1 MIGYIF
7 DFDGVLVD
15 SLGAHWSSFRQACSE
30 VGISVDKDKLVSY
43 NGIPVMRQIEL
54 FAGHSGVQVDVDSVF
69 ERYSE
74 NYAVASLKDVAEID
88 SVIGIMRGLCIA
100 GNKVAIAS
108 SGSSE
113 HIRALVDKFDIPCR
127 VIVSIDDVTRGKPH
141 PDLFLEAAARLGVDP
156 ADCVVFEDSDIGIQ
170 AAERAGM
177 ATLRYTGMMESSRI
191 ENLA

>member
-15 SLGAHWSSFRQACSE
+15 SLGARWSSFRQACSE
-30 VGISVDKDKLVSY
+30 VGISVDKDRLVSY
-43 NGIPVMRQIEL
+43 NGIPVIRQIEL

-74 NYAVASLKDVAEID
+74 SYAVASLEDVAEIE
-88 SVIGIMRGLCIA
+88 SVIGIMRGLNLA
-100 GNKVAIAS
+100 GAKVAIAS

-113 HIRALVDKFDIPCR
+113 HIRALVEKFEIPCR

-141 PDLFLEAAARLGVDP
+141 PDLFLEAAKRLEVDP
-156 ADCVVFEDSDIGIQ
+156 ANCVVFEDSDMGIQ
-170 AAERAGM
+170 AAVRAGM
-177 ATLRYTGMMESSRI
+177 ATLRYTAAQETK
-191 ENLA
+191 N

>member
-30 VGISVDKDKLVSY
+30 VGVNVEKDRLVSY
-43 NGIPVMRQIEL
+43 NGIPVMRQIQL
-54 FAGHSGVQVDVDSVF
+54 FADHSGVEVDVDSVF

-74 NYAVASLKDVAEID
+74 SYAAASLEEVAEIE
-88 SVIGIMRGLCIA
+88 SVIGIMRGLCMA

-108 SGSSE
+108 SGSSN
-113 HIRALVDKFDIPCR
+113 HIQVLVDKFDIPCR
-127 VIVSIDDVTRGKPH
+127 VIVSIEDVTRGKPH

-156 ADCVVFEDSDIGIQ
+156 TNCVVFEDSDIGIQ
-170 AAERAGM
+170 AAVRAGM
-177 ATLRYTGMMESSRI
+177 ATLRYTAATETA
-191 ENLA
+191 N